1 MTVSLRQFMLQQR
14 EPVETALCQML
25 PRSRQ
30 VHAAQMNEALE
41 YALFPGGNPDH
52 EVSGADFI
60 AEAIRLLAA
69 FHPCNLKLPEEAAPS
84 DSQDLEF

>member
-1 MTVSLRQFMLQQR
+1 MSGKPYRARILA
-14 EPVETALCQML
+14 ALDSMRTHEKDRIL
-25 PRSRQ
+25 IGFID
-30 VHAAQMNEALE
+30 
-41 YALFPGGNPDH
+41 ALFPGGNPDH

-69 FHPCNLKLPEEAAPS
+69 FHPCNVKPPEEPPPT